1 MFKISPQLQDIALK
15 DLRPTQ
21 LTFGQREVDA
31 KRREWADL
39 PTKRRQHEMSEQLFP
54 AVKGPKDRFYILDH
68 HHLAL
73 ALLHEGVKNV
83 RVGLVTDLS
92 HLPLDD
98 FWVYL
103 DHRSWVHCY
112 DEKGMRQSFD
122 LVPKAFDQLRDDPFR
137 SLAASVQELGGF
149 AKPGEPFLEFLW
161 ANHFRRHI
169 PLKDLEENFEK
180 AMGQGLKLARL
191 PQSRHL
197 PGWCGTK

>member
-1 MFKISPQLQDIALK
+1 MFKISSQLQDVALK
-15 DLRPTQ
+15 NLRPTQ
-21 LTFGQREVDA
+21 LTVGQREVEA

-39 PTKRRQHEMSEQLFP
+39 PAKRRQHDMSEQLFP
-54 AVKGPKDRFYILDH
+54 AAKGPKDRFYILDH

-73 ALLHEGVKNV
+73 ALLREGVKNV

-92 HLPLDD
+92 HLSLDD
-98 FWVYL
+98 FWIYL

-122 LVPKAFDQLRDDPFR
+122 SVPKAFDHLRDDPFR

-149 AKPGEPFLEFLW
+149 AKSDEPFLEFLW

-169 PLKDLEENFEK
+169 PLEGLEENYER
-180 AMGQGLKLARL
+180 ALGQGLKLAHL
-191 PQSRHL
+191 AQSRHL
-197 PGWCGTK
+197 PGWSGTK

>member
-1 MFKISPQLQDIALK
+1 MFSISPQLQDTALK

-21 LTFGQREVDA
+21 MTVGQREVEA

-39 PTKRRQHEMSEQLFP
+39 PAKRRQQDMSEQLFP
-54 AVKGPKDRFYILDH
+54 AVKGPKDRLYILDH

-73 ALLHEGVKNV
+73 ALLREGVKNV

-92 HLPLDD
+92 HLSLAD
-98 FWVYL
+98 FWIYL

-112 DEKGMRQSFD
+112 DETGTRQSFES
-122 LVPKAFDQLRDDPFR
+122 VPKAFDHLRDDPFR

-149 AKPGEPFLEFLW
+149 AKPDEPFLEFLW

-169 PLKDLEENFEK
+169 ALEGLEENFEK
-180 AMGQGLKLARL
+180 ALGQGLKLAHL
-191 PQSRHL
+191 AQSRHL
-197 PGWCGTK
+197 PGWSGTK